1 MEHVRTFGSRGSEQG
16 QLSYPTGI
24 AINEDAVYVSEGGN
38 HRISVFTKKGAFER
52 TFGER
57 GEALGGSLHE
67 PKGLTF
73 VNGWLLVVESKRISI
88 FSPNGEPQQ
97 TLSLPGAGHL
107 WGCCAAG
114 SDEGDM
120 YAYVTDLRAGNAKV
134 QCEELVLAAC
144 KAAASPQL
152 Y

>member
-73 VNGWLLVVESKRISI
+73 VNGWLLVVESKRISS
-88 FSPNGEPQQ
+88 SPRMASRSRPS
-97 TLSLPGAGHL
+97 LS
-107 WGCCAAG
+107 
-114 SDEGDM
+114 
-120 YAYVTDLRAGNAKV
+120 R
-134 QCEELVLAAC
+134 VLAIYG
-144 KAAASPQL
+144 AAAQQVATRGICMPM
-152 Y
+152 